1 MLRATPIALTPARA
15 PRLGLYAEP
24 APAAVNVRRHID
36 RNPAVAP
43 TRGRGESRGANDAA
57 SFARGSLMAGMESLP
72 AWGFVWI
79 AFVVLLS
86 GFTHGVIGF
95 GFPIVATPL
104 IALATDI
111 KTAILVILVPTLTMT
126 ILSVFRGGN
135 LRESIG
141 RFWYMPFLLM
151 AGSFAGTRLLI
162 GADPAPFT
170 LVLAVIMIA
179 WLNMDRLGKVE
190 VGFVKRWPHATAVVF
205 GLTAGIFEATANVAG
220 PLLIIYFMLAGIAPQ
235 TMIQALNFCFTAG
248 KGAQLATWSAAGG
261 ITISQWASTLPWAAL
276 AVVTLVIGQHVR
288 GRVSP
293 TTYVSWLRK
302 FLWAMA
308 ILLIG
313 QFAWAVVNR

>member
-1 MLRATPIALTPARA
+1 
-15 PRLGLYAEP
+15 
-24 APAAVNVRRHID
+24 
-36 RNPAVAP
+36 
-43 TRGRGESRGANDAA
+43 
-57 SFARGSLMAGMESLP
+57 MAGMESLP
-72 AWGFVWI
+72 VWGYVWI
-79 AFVVLLS
+79 AFVMLLS

-111 KTAILVILVPTLTMT
+111 KTAILVVLLPTLTMT
-126 ILSVFRGGN
+126 IISVFRGGN

-141 RFWYMPFLLM
+141 RFWYMPLLLM
-151 AGSFAGTRLLI
+151 AGSYAGTRLLI

-170 LVLAVIMIA
+170 LVLALVMLA

-190 VGFVKRWPHATAVVF
+190 VAVVKRWPTVTAVLF
-205 GLTAGIFEATANVAG
+205 GLLAGIFEATANVAG
-220 PLLIIYFMLAGIAPQ
+220 PLLIIYFMLVGIAPQ

-248 KGAQLATWSAAGG
+248 KGTQLFAWSTAGG
-261 ITISQWASTLPWAAL
+261 ITLAQWASTLPWAGL

-313 QFAWAVVNR
+313 QFAWTMLKG